1 MNSESLKLLTF
12 DKAAFGYKV
21 DEVNNCINEI
31 IKYLNFLEQENNS
44 LKNDIKSLADK
55 NKELEASQDGV
66 KELLVNAQKFSDNI
80 IKEAKAKS
88 DFIIKEAN
96 EKAESIVSE
105 ATNNLDN
112 VRKENEIKTARETAQ
127 LKAIQKEVSN
137 FKSQLLSSYK
147 AHLDLITKLPSF
159 EEKTQKDE
167 LPTVNQPD
175 SYQKQS
181 EPNEDIKNTFEIED
195 KPKEERIEF
204 PGFTSKK
211 FNKPISNSE
220 TSSFKITFQDSKDSA
235 NKSDSEKEPMKNN
248 FKSRFGELK
257 FGEN

>member
-12 DKAAFGYKV
+12 DKSAFGYKV
-21 DEVNNCINEI
+21 DEVDNCMNEI
-31 IKYLNFLEQENNS
+31 VKYLNFLEQENNS
-44 LKNDIKSLADK
+44 LKNDIKSLTDK

-66 KELLVNAQKFSDNI
+66 KELLVSAQKFSDNI

-96 EKAESIVSE
+96 EKAESMVSE

-159 EEKTQKDE
+159 EDKTQKEE
-167 LPTVNQPD
+167 LHATKQPD
-175 SYQKQS
+175 SSQNQTESNK
-181 EPNEDIKNTFEIED
+181 EIKETFDFEQ
-195 KPKEERIEF
+195 KPKEERKEF
-204 PGFTSKK
+204 PGFTPKE
-211 FNKPISNSE
+211 FNKSTSNNK
-220 TSSFKITFQDSKDSA
+220 TSSFEITFQDSKGSV
-235 NKSDSEKEPMKNN
+235 NNSDSEKEPVKNN